1 MGRSTTAT
9 LNFAV
14 EMLKCGLSINGAGAK
29 TAAGYGWFDPAS
41 DERIADRSSC
51 SQEELEAVYQVEVS
65 GLPSI
70 GLEEIVDS
78 LDARD
83 EHFQRLY
90 LIRLMN
96 EKASLL
102 RKWGTHALKQ
112 FRRLP
117 KNSIWSLF
125 TDERPLRL

>member
-1 MGRSTTAT
+1 M
-9 LNFAV
+9 N
-14 EMLKCGLSINGAGAK
+14 
-29 TAAGYGWFDPAS
+29 
-41 DERIADRSSC
+41 
-51 SQEELEAVYQVEVS
+51 
-65 GLPSI
+65 GLPGI

-102 RKWGTHALKQ
+102 RKWEKKANPRLKTVQ
-112 FRRLP
+112 KIAEKLNLELIYR
-117 KNSIWSLF
+117 
-125 TDERPLRL
+125 